1 MPRAPFRAAS
11 DSSCGPLA
19 QFCTSVVRVSAGAG
33 AYDAVKSGFVSHF
46 TWKPTFAFV
55 PASH

>member
-33 AYDAVKSGFVSHF
+33 AYYTVKSGFVSHF
-46 TWKPTFAFV
+46 TWKPTFACFFE
-55 PASH
+55 